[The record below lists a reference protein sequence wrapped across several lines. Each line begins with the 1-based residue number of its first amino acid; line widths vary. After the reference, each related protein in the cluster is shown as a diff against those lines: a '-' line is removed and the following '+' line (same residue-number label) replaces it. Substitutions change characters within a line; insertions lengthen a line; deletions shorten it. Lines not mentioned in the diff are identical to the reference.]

1 MTDKFRNVAA
11 NESNPNWGKLI
22 SRQTEIYKRDD
33 DIRSPFARD
42 YTRVLHSLA
51 YRRLKHKTQVFFGGA
66 GNDHICTRIEHVAHV
81 ESVAST
87 IAMSLGLND
96 ELVKAMALAHDL
108 GHAPFGHQG
117 EGILNNLAKNIYELE
132 NPGKN
137 APGKVFWHEKNG
149 VYFVDNVELLADN
162 EAKLKNL
169 NLTYAVRDGI
179 ISHCGELD
187 NNRLFPRTELIDLKD
202 FTEPGQYEAA
212 TWEGCVVKLS
222 DKIAYLGRDIEDAQ
236 LLGYFS
242 DEQEK
247 LLREMA
253 GRCGNQKAINT
264 TVIMHN
270 MIIDLCKN
278 SSPENGLGLS
288 SEMSEMM
295 NEIKK
300 FNYDNIYRNPRLT
313 PFQKYS
319 ELVLNSIYEKLES
332 LYDGKDTLKRIIR
345 DKYCGLKFV
354 RYYVDWLA
362 QYCDMEILGFDD
374 GLMKIAQNCI
384 NGKIYGKLD
393 DKAQYLHSVID
404 FIAGMTDNFAIEA
417 FEELLKC

>member
-1 MTDKFRNVAA
+1 MEKFRAEAV
-11 NESNPNWGKLI
+11 NENHPEWEKLI

-87 IAMSLGLND
+87 IAMSLGLNE
-96 ELVKAMALAHDL
+96 ELVKAMSLAHDL

-117 EGILNNLAKNIYELE
+117 ERILRKLTLDYLGE
-132 NPGKN
+132 N
-137 APGKVFWHEKNG
+137 FWHEKNG
-149 VYFVDNVELLADN
+149 VYFVDKVELLADN

-187 NNRLFPRTELIDLKD
+187 NNRLFPRKELIDLD
-202 FTEPGQYEAA
+202 EFVSPGQYEAA

-222 DKIAYLGRDIEDAQ
+222 DKIAYLGRDIEDAK

-242 DEQEK
+242 SEQEK
-247 LLREMA
+247 LLTEMA

-278 SSPENGLGLS
+278 SSPEDGLGLS

-295 NEIKK
+295 NEIKT
-300 FNYDNIYRNPRLT
+300 FNYDNIYRNLRLI

-319 ELVLNSIYEKLES
+319 ELVLNSIFEKLVR
-332 LYDGKDTLKRIIR
+332 LYDGTDTLKSIIAVNFCNLR
-345 DKYCGLKFV
+345 FV
-354 RYYVDWLA
+354 RFFVEWIA
-362 QYCDMEILGFDD
+362 QYCDFEVISCDESL
-374 GLMKIAQNCI
+374 LKISSNCI
-384 NGKIYGKLD
+384 NEKIYGKI
-393 DKAQYLHSVID
+393 DKKELYLRAVID

>member
-1 MTDKFRNVAA
+1 MEKFLEFAA
-11 NESNPNWGKLI
+11 NENNPNWEKLI
-22 SRQTEIYKRDD
+22 SRQTEIYKRSD

-87 IAMSLGLND
+87 IAMSLGLNR
-96 ELVKAMALAHDL
+96 ELVQAMSLAHDL

-117 EGILNNLAKNIYELE
+117 ESILRDLTQKYLGE
-132 NPGKN
+132 N
-137 APGKVFWHEKNG
+137 FWHEKNG
-149 VYFVDNVELLADN
+149 VYFVDKIELLADN

-169 NLTYAVRDGI
+169 DLTYAVRDGI

-187 NNRLFPRTELIDLKD
+187 NNRLFPRKELIDLKA

-236 LLGYFS
+236 LLGYFT
-242 DEQEK
+242 EAQENM
-247 LLREMA
+247 LTDMA
-253 GRCGNQKAINT
+253 RRCRNQRAINT
-264 TVIMHN
+264 TVIMHS
-270 MIIDLCKN
+270 MIIDLCNN
-278 SSPENGLGLS
+278 SSPEEGLGLS

-300 FNYDNIYRNPRLT
+300 FNYENIYKNPRLT

-319 ELVLNSIYEKLES
+319 ELVLNSIFERLS
-332 LYDGKDTLKRIIR
+332 GLYRGADTISCILRAR
-345 DKYCGLKFV
+345 FFNLKFV
-354 RYYVDWLA
+354 RTFVEWLA
-362 QYCDMEILGFDD
+362 QYCEADLLKEDA
-374 GLMKIAQNCI
+374 GLLKISENCV
-384 NGKIYGKLD
+384 NEKIYGELESRE
-393 DKAQYLHSVID
+393 QYIRAVID
-404 FIAGMTDNFAIEA
+404 FIAGMTDNFAIES